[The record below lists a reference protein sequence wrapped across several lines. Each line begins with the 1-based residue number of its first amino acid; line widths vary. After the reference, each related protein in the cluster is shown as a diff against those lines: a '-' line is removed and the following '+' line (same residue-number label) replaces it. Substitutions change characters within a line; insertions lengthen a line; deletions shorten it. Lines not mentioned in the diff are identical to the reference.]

1 MYFFIIQLAM
11 MQLWNESPKRV
22 VPFPQG
28 ILQRFSRKEIKVF
41 RKTVPVVLAVVLGF
55 SGCSLL
61 GGGLGVGDTAEGDLK
76 AGVDIDEL
84 LPDAEEVL
92 PAFGI
97 AVEDDWPAVE
107 FSLKSGDGVSLF
119 VEADDIDPVMVV
131 VDAEGG
137 IVSVGND
144 WDQELDAFISLDEVP
159 GGARVIVF
167 DNTGDD
173 GEFVLELGEPEDYA
187 WKLETG
193 MEVELTALEDK
204 ENDRWEDLL
213 NDVDELYRTDW
224 ETCRVMPLEV
234 RGEKWIRIAV
244 SSDVDCVMAVLQVV
258 DGELEY
264 RDYDDDTDDMNPVF
278 SGMLEQGDYIVVVD
292 SYSDSEDAEFTISV
306 EELDPEDM
314 AVEVV
319 SADRMDEWF
328 SGEFHEG
335 ALVMSYWPEAGD
347 YYGIFPEDPALV
359 FEFEIEEEGEY
370 LFEVSCSD
378 DTKMAILDSQ
388 NVMVDYNDDG
398 PEGTLDPELTLQL
411 APGFYSA
418 VIAPYASSS
427 EYVDF
432 RYTLAAPVVRER
444 GMVPMEDTFQ
454 MHSNVYMSMMF
465 ESGNTYEIFAES
477 DDIDL
482 TLTVVDR
489 AGEEYFSDDD
499 GGDFNPYL
507 EIECTRANAG
517 EWEIDLESY
526 AGGDINGEVYFV
538 ARPVQHSGGDD
549 TVAPV
554 QVDI

>member
-1 MYFFIIQLAM
+1 M
-11 MQLWNESPKRV
+11 
-22 VPFPQG
+22 
-28 ILQRFSRKEIKVF
+28 
-41 RKTVPVVLAVVLGF
+41 LAVVLGF

-61 GGGLGVGDTAEGDLK
+61 GGGLGAGDTAEGDLK
-76 AGVDIDEL
+76 NGVDIDEL
-84 LPDAEEVL
+84 LPAAEEVL
-92 PAFGI
+92 LVAGI

-119 VEADDIDPVMVV
+119 VEADDIDPVIVV

-144 WDQELDAFISLDEVP
+144 WDDELDAYISLDEVP
-159 GGARVIVF
+159 DGARVIVF

-193 MEVELTALEDK
+193 MEVESTVLEDK
-204 ENDRWEDLL
+204 ENDQWEDLL

-224 ETCRVMPLEV
+224 ETCWVMPLEV

-244 SSDVDCVMAVLQVV
+244 NSEEDCVMAVLKVV

-264 RDYDDDTDDMNPVF
+264 EDYDDDTDDMNPVF

-292 SYSDSEDAEFTISV
+292 SYSDSDDVEFTIRV

-314 AVEVV
+314 AVDVV

-335 ALVMSYWPEAGD
+335 ALVMSYWPEVVD
-347 YYGIFPEDPALV
+347 YYGIFPEENALV

-370 LFEVSCSD
+370 LFEVSCID

-388 NVMVDYNDDG
+388 NVMIDYNDDG
-398 PEGTLDPELTLQL
+398 PEGALDPELTLQL
-411 APGFYSA
+411 TPGFYSA
-418 VIAPYASSS
+418 VIAPYDSSF

-444 GMVPMEDTFQ
+444 GVVPLEDTFQ
-454 MHSNVYMSMMF
+454 MSSNVYLSMMF

-482 TLTVVDR
+482 TLSVVDR

-549 TVAPV
+549 TTASVR
-554 QVDI
+554 VDI